1 MNIIVC
7 HNKAELKLTISAV
20 PITNDYYCL
29 LNVYTTTCKY
39 NLCS

>member
-7 HNKAELKLTISAV
+7 HNIAELKLTISAV
-20 PITNDYYCL
+20 PANNYYRL